1 VLVKEGRPT
10 LWTCGLNLRSVTAPS
25 IAGHFFW
32 NEAVDF
38 FERYLG
44 IGGRGDGS
52 LEVLFL
58 VVLGMIVLVTLSHFA
73 TR

>member
-1 VLVKEGRPT
+1 M
-10 LWTCGLNLRSVTAPS
+10 
-25 IAGHFFW
+25 
-32 NEAVDF
+32 DF

-58 VVLGMIVLVTLSHFA
+58 VVLGMIILVVMSYFFGG
-73 TR
+73 RPKGGV